1 MSIHVNHI
9 LSSINVPFSPIFTH
23 FPVRYMML
31 YSNQKAISYPKRN
44 GDTPRSPCPMSP
56 KERHI
61 HGRLWCASGDRQGNR
76 CPMDPWS
83 GRISWV
89 SLDVPYYTHTHIYIY
104 YIIWYG
110 TYIQR
115 YVNIQMFQPIPF
127 ILLLLLWFCFKD
139 KTFEYVWESVGYIQY
154 DAHESKEKIY
164 DMWRPKS

>member
-1 MSIHVNHI
+1 MCHFH
-9 LSSINVPFSPIFTH
+9 PFSPIFQFAIWCYILTRRQLAIPSGTETRRGLH
-23 FPVRYMML
+23 VPCLPRNATSTEGYDVPAGTV
-31 YSNQKAISYPKRN
+31 KAIDVPW
-44 GDTPRSPCPMSP
+44 
-56 KERHI
+56 I
-61 HGRLWCASGDRQGNR
+61 HGAEEYHGFHWMSH
-76 CPMDPWS
+76 
-83 GRISWV
+83 I
-89 SLDVPYYTHTHIYIY
+89 THIYIY